1 MRVLV
6 TGAGGIL
13 GRALQAELPARG
25 FAVTAL
31 TRAELDITD
40 IAATRNA
47 LGRYAPA
54 IVVNCAAYTRVDDA
68 EAHEDDAAAVN
79 TQAAHALAELCAA
92 RGTRIVYPST
102 DYVFAGDRR
111 RAYAPD
117 DTPAPVNAYGRTKLG
132 GEVGTRAAHDH
143 LIIRTSWLYGS
154 GGPNFV
160 RSVSGRLKKG
170 EPLQVVTDQTG
181 RPTYARH
188 LARGIAELL
197 SIKAPTG
204 TYHMAN
210 AGRATWFEVAAEISA
225 RFGRPGAVVPCK
237 TAELR
242 RPARRPPWSVLD
254 TRETDKLI
262 GALTPWREALAEAL
276 AREDY

>member
-1 MRVLV
+1 M
-6 TGAGGIL
+6 
-13 GRALQAELPARG
+13 ELPERG

-40 IAATRNA
+40 ADAVRDA
-47 LGRYAPA
+47 LARYEPA

-68 EAHEDDAAAVN
+68 EAHERDAATVN
-79 TQAAHALAELCAA
+79 THAAHALAELCHA
-92 RGTRIVYPST
+92 RGIRIVYPST
-102 DYVFAGDRR
+102 DYVFAGDAHT
-111 RAYAPD
+111 AYAPD
-117 DTPAPVNAYGRTKLG
+117 DAPAPVNAYGRTKLG
-132 GEVGTRAAHDH
+132 GEVGTRAARDY

-160 RSVSGRLKKG
+160 RSITGRLQKG

-204 TYHMAN
+204 TSNMAN
-210 AGRATWFEVAAEISA
+210 AGQATWFEVAAEIAA
-225 RFGRPGAVVPCK
+225 RFGKPGAVTPCK
-237 TAELR
+237 TAEFQ

-254 TRETDKLI
+254 TRETDKMI
-262 GALTPWREALAEAL
+262 GALPPWREALAEAL

>member
-13 GRALQAELPARG
+13 GRALRMELPQRG

-40 IAATRNA
+40 AAAARAA
-47 LGRYAPA
+47 LARYAPA
-54 IVVNCAAYTRVDDA
+54 VVVNCAAYTRVDDA
-68 EAHEDDAAAVN
+68 ETHEHDAAAVN
-79 TQAAHALAELCAA
+79 THAARALAQLCHA
-92 RGTRIVYPST
+92 RGIRIVYPST
-102 DYVFAGDRR
+102 DYVFAGDRHI
-111 RAYAPD
+111 AYGPD

-132 GEVGTRAAHDH
+132 GEVGTRAARDH
-143 LIIRTSWLYGS
+143 LIVRTSWLYGS

-160 RSVSGRLKKG
+160 RTVSDRLEKG
-170 EPLQVVTDQTG
+170 EPLQVVADQTG

-197 SIKAPTG
+197 SMKAPTG

-225 RFGRPGAVVPCK
+225 RFDRPEAVVPCR
-237 TAELR
+237 TAEFQ

-254 TRETDKLI
+254 TSETDKLI
-262 GALTPWREALAEAL
+262 GALPPWREALAEAL
-276 AREDY
+276 AEEDY

>member
-13 GRALQAELPARG
+13 GRALQMELPEHG

-40 IAATRNA
+40 ADAARDA
-47 LGRYAPA
+47 IGRFAPA
-54 IVVNCAAYTRVDDA
+54 VVVNCAAYTRVDDA
-68 EAHEDDAAAVN
+68 EAHERDAAAVN
-79 TQAAHALAELCAA
+79 THAAHALAELCDA
-92 RGTRIVYPST
+92 RGIRIVYPST
-102 DYVFAGDRR
+102 DYVFAGDRHT
-111 RAYAPD
+111 AYEPD
-117 DTPAPVNAYGRTKLG
+117 DTPAPINAYGRTKLG
-132 GEVGTRAAHDH
+132 GEVGTRAARDY

-160 RSVSGRLKKG
+160 RSIAGRLQKG
-170 EPLQVVTDQTG
+170 EPLQVVADQTG

-197 SIKAPTG
+197 STKARTG
-204 TYHMAN
+204 TYHLAN
-210 AGRATWFEVAAEISA
+210 TGRATWFEVAAEISA
-225 RFGRPGAVVPCK
+225 RLGQPGAIEPCK
-237 TAELR
+237 TAEFQ
-242 RPARRPPWSVLD
+242 RPAKRPPWSVLD
-254 TRETDKLI
+254 TTETDKLI
-262 GALTPWREALAEAL
+262 GALPPWRQALAEAL